1 MYQLEIL
8 KFKRTIPGPGYD
20 YTNKD
25 RSVTNP
31 PQLFL
36 SDPSY
41 GERKPFNIMLRKFSD
56 WSAVGAYDV
65 KLKVHLKKIPTIKVE
80 VLFKVYVMYPC
91 ENLHDGFP
99 DGFWLEKFV
108 SSMAVFVGGQPL
120 TFDGNL
126 ILSRG
131 EYVKF
136 LHGFDGV
143 KVSKNAS

>member
-36 SDPSY
+36 YDPSS
-41 GERKPFNIMLRKFSD
+41 GERKPFKIMLRKFSD

-65 KLKVHLKKIPTIKVE
+65 KLKVHLQKIPTIKAE
-80 VLFKVYVMYPC
+80 MKFPVYVLYPC
-91 ENLHDGFP
+91 ANLHDGYP
-99 DGFWLEKFV
+99 DGFWTEKFV
-108 SSMAVFVGGQPL
+108 SNIPVYING
-120 TFDGNL
+120 
-126 ILSRG
+126 
-131 EYVKF
+131 
-136 LHGFDGV
+136 
-143 KVSKNAS
+143 